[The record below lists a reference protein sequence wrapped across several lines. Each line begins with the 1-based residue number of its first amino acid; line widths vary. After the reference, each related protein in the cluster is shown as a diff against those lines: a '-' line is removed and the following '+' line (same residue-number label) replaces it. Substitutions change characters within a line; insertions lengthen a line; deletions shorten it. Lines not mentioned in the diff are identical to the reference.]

1 MNEQQLADWLKA
13 AFEPFVRGF
22 CKEPTS
28 AAVSVGVQVD
38 RIDADVQ
45 LAANDFQTIAADVH
59 VASALKQAF
68 SALCRQ
74 NDLTRGASLA
84 FRKTS

>member
-1 MNEQQLADWLKA
+1 MNEQELSDWLRA

-22 CKEPTS
+22 CREP
-28 AAVSVGVQVD
+28 AAATLTISVLAD
-38 RIDADVQ
+38 RIDADAH
-45 LAANDFQTIAADVH
+45 LGANDFQSIAGDVH

-84 FRKTS
+84 FRKN

>member
-1 MNEQQLADWLKA
+1 MDEQELRDCLLA

-22 CKEPTS
+22 CKEADVAS
-28 AAVSVGVQVD
+28 LAIEVHDD
-38 RIDADVQ
+38 RIDADVT
-45 LAANDFQTIAADVH
+45 LSADDFQNIAGDVL

-68 SALCRQ
+68 SALCRA

-84 FRKTS
+84 FKKR